1 MCIADL
7 DDTMRSFSTAEK
19 YACSDNMRSFSTAEN
34 MRDVKS
40 AHFSQT
46 ASNNDFNIIATNLS
60 EVMCDNPLMVARD
73 FMNTLG

>member
-1 MCIADL
+1 
-7 DDTMRSFSTAEK
+7 MRSFSTAEK

-60 EVMCDNPLMVARD
+60 EVMCDNPLMAAREL
-73 FMNTLG
+73 MNTLG